1 MKVLL
6 ILVTFSQSPQGVWL
20 EQVGSYGSMKACMDF
35 AKARNIDAK
44 STNEVLTCMRVDV

>member
-20 EQVGSYGSMKACMDF
+20 EHAGSYRDMKACMDF
-35 AKARNIDAK
+35 AKASNAEAK
-44 STNEVLTCMRVDV
+44 SPNEVLTCMKVHR

>member
-20 EQVGSYGSMKACMDF
+20 EQAGSYDSMKTCIDF
-35 AKARNIDAK
+35 ANAQNAKAK
-44 STNEVLTCMRVDV
+44 SNEVLACMRVDV